1 MVAVL
6 ITQLCPTLCNPMD
19 YSWPGSSVHGIL
31 QARIL
36 EWVAIPFSRPRDRTQ
51 VSHIAG
57 RFFTIWS
64 GSPYTHT
71 HTHTL
76 RHSLFFRLF
85 SHIGHCR
92 VFSRVPCTLQKVL
105 ITCKYLFLKKKMDGY
120 FPVHSCTHSCMHS
133 FIQKVLTEGVI
144 HIGQ

>member
-1 MVAVL
+1 MFIEVQL
-6 ITQLCPTLCNPMD
+6 ICHVV
-19 YSWPGSSVHGIL
+19 SVSGI
-31 QARIL
+31 QRSESVI
-36 EWVAIPFSRPRDRTQ
+36 
-51 VSHIAG
+51 
-57 RFFTIWS
+57 
-64 GSPYTHT
+64 HT
-71 HTHTL
+71 HVSTL
-76 RHSLFFRLF
+76 LSIFPHA
-85 SHIGHCR
+85 GHCR